1 MKRFSERLS
10 TLSEGAK
17 RAEEIIEAVQAKDR
31 TRPDA
36 RRKSNGKHFAGW
48 IMSNGVPAL
57 LLGRAVVM
65 HYRQRRNK
73 HHQGHEHH
81 HGHR

>member
-10 TLSEGAK
+10 TLSESAK
-17 RAEEIIEAVQAKDR
+17 RAEDIIDAARAKDR
-31 TRPDA
+31 TPPDA
-36 RRKSNGKHFAGW
+36 RREGNGKNFAGW

-57 LLGRAVVM
+57 IIGRAVVM

-73 HHQGHEHH
+73 HHQGD
-81 HGHR
+81 RRS